1 MIFLSFL
8 CNIRKIKLCRS
19 STHPRLCT
27 FQIKCSFNSPLSLD
41 CRCGSDP
48 GSVFQFSFW
57 QNRSFTLL
65 SLYTDMGEPS
75 ERCGDINF
83 GVEYEYPS
91 QTLKLK
97 IIQVRA
103 GVTRLKSL
111 A

>member
-1 MIFLSFL
+1 MPLV
-8 CNIRKIKLCRS
+8 
-19 STHPRLCT
+19 HPDFVLFRLNVRL
-27 FQIKCSFNSPLSLD
+27 ILLYLWIA
-41 CRCGSDP
+41 GVSDP

-97 IIQVRA
+97 IIQV
-103 GVTRLKSL
+103 GGHTRQQILDQ
-111 A
+111 

>member
-1 MIFLSFL
+1 M
-8 CNIRKIKLCRS
+8 
-19 STHPRLCT
+19 
-27 FQIKCSFNSPLSLD
+27 
-41 CRCGSDP
+41 SDP

-97 IIQVRA
+97 IKIEK
-103 GVTRLKSL
+103 TC
-111 A
+111 